1 MRGRGRRGEEKKE
14 RKTKEGKQE
23 KAMLDERKG
32 EKESEE
38 VGKKED
44 VGKGGTEGDREREI

>member
-1 MRGRGRRGEEKKE
+1 MRGRGRRGEEKK